1 MSRRAAT
8 KEANRAAL
16 VLAARDAFAAHGYA
30 ATGVRDVVRRTDL
43 AAGTFYNYFD
53 SKEAIFA
60 AVLEE
65 VGGAA
70 RDRVRTARL
79 AAPRE
84 RFLEAGFREFF
95 AFVAADPA
103 TFAFLDRNADAI
115 VPAALDELREDLHGR
130 LANGVDLDYA
140 AHAMLAAGLQIGR
153 VMLTRGHVAVDE
165 ATAFAVTLF
174 RGILR

>member
-16 VLAARDAFAAHGYA
+16 VIAARDAFAAHGYA
-30 ATGVRDVVRRTDL
+30 ATGVRDVVRRTGL

-65 VGGAA
+65 VGGEA

-95 AFVAADPA
+95 AFVAAEPA

-115 VPAALDELREDLHGR
+115 VPAALDELREDLRGR
-130 LANGVDLDYA
+130 LGDGVDLDYA

-153 VMLTRGHVAVDE
+153 VMLTRDPVSVDQ
-165 ATAFAVTLF
+165 ATAFAVVLF